1 MDCMIEETKYY
12 HGTSTIFLESIRE
25 NGLGAI
31 NPNIDFNN
39 LKVLVYLKDKCEETL
54 IDNKDYLKIRAT
66 TIAMANQTFLPIQ
79 DSNGEMHIMNYQ
91 HDGIYVSM
99 SRIRAATYVVT
110 NKYGSEILGRCI
122 ELIKLLKDNSVD
134 FKIPNEINQFY
145 IEQYI
150 DFDAKPIIV
159 EVKNIKDNE
168 LLLENGGPAEEQ
180 IQFIKNKL
188 PTMREDFKFVFLQAC
203 NFRISKPISP
213 VNLNFYELDYDGYPG
228 SDKFEITLGRI

>member
-1 MDCMIEETKYY
+1 MIEETKYY

-25 NGLGAI
+25 NGLGTI

-39 LKVLVYLKDKCEETL
+39 LKVLAYLKDKCEEAL
-54 IDNKDYLKIRAT
+54 VDNEDYKKIRAT
-66 TIAMANQTFLPIQ
+66 TIAMANQTFLPIR
-79 DSNGEMHIMNYQ
+79 DSNGEIHIMNYQ

-110 NKYGSEILGRCI
+110 NKYGSEILCRCI
-122 ELIKLLKDNSVD
+122 ELIKLLKNNKIE
-134 FKIPNEINQFY
+134 FKIPNEINQFH

-150 DFDAKPIIV
+150 GFVAKPIIV
-159 EVKNIKDNE
+159 EVKNISDND
-168 LLLENGGPAEEQ
+168 LLLENGGPADDQ
-180 IQFIKNKL
+180 IKFIKSKL
-188 PTMREDFKFVFLQAC
+188 PSMREEFKFVFLQAC

-213 VNLNFYELDYDGYPG
+213 DNLNFYELDYDGYPG